1 MFPPRQA
8 KKQGS
13 VVPRPN
19 LSLNP
24 GSVVNYN
31 YVNSV
36 ALSSDA
42 LGSTTSI

>member
-1 MFPPRQA
+1 MFPPREA
-8 KKQGS
+8 TKQGS
-13 VVPRPN
+13 VVLRPN

-31 YVNSV
+31 FVNSV

-42 LGSTTSI
+42 LESTTSI